1 MYVALTPI
9 EELERFKNDPK
20 AYRAYRRQIE
30 DLLNRPVEA
39 LYKNTEG
46 AKVLFDMC
54 KAHMKEKL
62 AKKPEVYEAL
72 VPDFPP
78 GCRRITPGPGV
89 SL

>member
-1 MYVALTPI
+1 MLH
-9 EELERFKNDPK
+9 
-20 AYRAYRRQIE
+20 
-30 DLLNRPVEA
+30 RPVEA

-54 KAHMKEKL
+54 RAHMEEKL
-62 AKKPEVYEAL
+62 AKKPEIFHAL

-89 SL
+89 SEQVRASTGLTRSSLSNSAICP

>member
-1 MYVALTPI
+1 M
-9 EELERFKNDPK
+9 
-20 AYRAYRRQIE
+20 
-30 DLLNRPVEA
+30 NRPVEA
-39 LYKNTEG
+39 LYKDTEG
-46 AKVLFDMC
+46 AKILFDMC

-89 SL
+89 SLLMAQALFVLTYLIIES